1 MKYFLRQNRRSE
13 SKGEA
18 RISLFPFLAVLICTM
33 GALVPLLMAITYVAT
48 QQAKQAAAEKIAKHA
63 EHVETEIEDAR
74 WRIEQMQ
81 TIREAN
87 ENELAQT
94 RLELSH
100 LEDHQ
105 RRLRKKLEGLKAKLK
120 QLERP
125 DAADAPE
132 NAAAEDELRRLQAE
146 IDAARRKLDEAHRAA
161 AARKQSYAIIPY
173 DGPNQTRRRPIYIE
187 CRADAVVLQPEGIEL
202 IESDFD
208 GPLGPGNPL
217 AAALRAESEYI
228 QSRPGYDYKSG
239 VPYPMLLV
247 RPDGVEAYYVAR
259 AAMTSWAADF
269 GYEMIGDDWQLAFP
283 RSDPQLSETLRQVVA
298 SARVRQARLAAAAP
312 SHRGVSSKVV
322 YRAAPTGGG
331 FIREQ
336 VADDSGSGGG
346 NRRGGGEER
355 RDERGARRGW
365 GEGRG
370 GHGGGGSQAGGSAY
384 PSQRPATAL
393 AGDGESR
400 TGSVY
405 PSRNTTP
412 SGTACM
418 SGNRTGATAGMYG
431 NTTGATAGLP
441 SSAGDVYQ
449 NNTAGQA
456 GSGTRTENTFEQA
469 GSGTRAKNTFGQAG
483 SGTRA
488 ENTFGQAGS
497 GTRGGQYGS
506 AGNGGGEYPQSGS
519 PGTDGGYA
527 PSNASSR
534 YGENNP
540 LRESQGGA
548 AGGSPYSD
556 GASGSGERP
565 EGYVAGQPPSEQTG
579 GSQSQ
584 GGAGGQAILPGQWI
598 PSPPKQS
605 GASGGGGQPGGGQP
619 SDGKAGTPGGGCQM
633 SMDLTEKRGKDWGL
647 RDASRGAVGISRP
660 IRVECHADRLVF
672 HAERGLGAA
681 KTVSLGPRLE
691 TSADEMVSAVWD
703 QIEAWGIAGKNMYWR
718 PVLKVAV
725 APDAERRFDELKK
738 VLDGSGIA
746 VEKK

>member
-1 MKYFLRQNRRSE
+1 MKYVLRQNSRSA
-13 SKGEA
+13 SKAEA
-18 RISLFPFLAVLICTM
+18 RIALFPFLAVLICTM
-33 GALVPLLMAITYVAT
+33 GALVPLLMAITYIAS
-48 QQAKQAAAEKIAKHA
+48 QQAKQAAAEEIARHS
-63 EHVETEIEDAR
+63 ENVETEIEDAR

-105 RRLRKKLEGLKAKLK
+105 RRLWEKLKGLKAKLK

-125 DAADAPE
+125 DATDALE
-132 NAAAEDELRRLQAE
+132 NAAAEDELRRLQVE
-146 IDAARRKLDEAHRAA
+146 IDAARRKLDEARRAV
-161 AARKQSYAIIPY
+161 AARKPSYAIIPY
-173 DGPNQTRRRPIYIE
+173 DGPNQTQRRPIYIE

-202 IESDFD
+202 IGSDFD

-217 AAALRAESEYI
+217 AAALRAASEYI

-283 RSDPQLSETLRQVVA
+283 RSDPQLTETLRQVVA
-298 SARVRQARLAAAAP
+298 AARVRQARLAAAAP

-336 VADDSGSGGG
+336 VAADSGSGGG
-346 NRRGGGEER
+346 NRRGGGGE
-355 RDERGARRGW
+355 RRGW

-370 GHGGGGSQAGGSAY
+370 GTGNGGSQVGGSAY

-393 AGDGESR
+393 AGNGESR
-400 TGSVY
+400 TGSAY

-412 SGTACM
+412 GT
-418 SGNRTGATAGMYG
+418 TGMYG
-431 NTTGATAGLP
+431 NSTGATAGLP

-449 NNTAGQA
+449 ENTAGQA
-456 GSGTRTENTFEQA
+456 GN
-469 GSGTRAKNTFGQAG
+469 RA
-483 SGTRA
+483 
-488 ENTFGQAGS
+488 
-497 GTRGGQYGS
+497 GQYGS
-506 AGNGGGEYPQSGS
+506 AGNGGGEYPQSGD
-519 PGTDGGYA
+519 PGAAGGYA
-527 PSNASSR
+527 PSNASGR

-540 LRESQGGA
+540 LRELQGGA

-556 GASGSGERP
+556 GTNGDGGSGERP
-565 EGYVAGQPPSEQTG
+565 EGYVAGQPPSEQAG
-579 GSQSQ
+579 GAQSQ
-584 GGAGGQAILPGQWI
+584 GGEGGQALRPGQWI

-605 GASGGGGQPGGGQP
+605 GASGGGGPSHGGQPGGGQP

-633 SMDLTEKRGKDWGL
+633 SMDLTKKRGKDWGL
-647 RDASRGAVGISRP
+647 CDAARGAVGISRP

-672 HAERGLGAA
+672 RAERGLGEA
-681 KTVSLGPRLE
+681 KTVALGPRLE

-725 APDAERRFDELKK
+725 APGAERRFEELKK

-746 VEKK
+746 VERK